1 MGESTKLTLFTI
13 TIPAGM
19 PSSTT
24 KTTLNINNIA
34 IIVIDI
40 TTIIITMKTVVMRKG
55 LVVSQSCWQPHNANC
70 TLATDSHRH
79 LDDDDECAEDDL
91 G

>member
-34 IIVIDI
+34 IIVIAID
-40 TTIIITMKTVVMRKG
+40 TIIITTKTVVMRKG
-55 LVVSQSCWQPHNANC
+55 LVVS
-70 TLATDSHRH
+70 
-79 LDDDDECAEDDL
+79 
-91 G
+91 

>member
-1 MGESTKLTLFTI
+1 
-13 TIPAGM
+13 M

-34 IIVIDI
+34 IIVIAI
-40 TTIIITMKTVVMRKG
+40 TTIIITTKTVVMRKG

-79 LDDDDECAEDDL
+79 LDDDECGEDDL